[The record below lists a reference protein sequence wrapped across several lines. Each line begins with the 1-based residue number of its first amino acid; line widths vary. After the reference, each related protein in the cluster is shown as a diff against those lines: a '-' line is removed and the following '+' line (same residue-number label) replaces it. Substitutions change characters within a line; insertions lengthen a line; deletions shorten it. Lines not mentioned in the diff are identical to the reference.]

1 MINKYL
7 KTLDRYIIRNYLSS
21 FAFVMV
27 MLIAIACVIDLG
39 EKIGDFKKEN
49 LPFKVI
55 FVDYYL
61 NFIPHISALLFPLI
75 ALISVVFF
83 TSRMAYNSEIISILN
98 AGVSFQRLMRPYLF
112 GATILACIHLV
123 FNHFIVPNG
132 NKKRL
137 EVEHQHVWKHLDRG
151 KTDNVHLFLNPQ
163 TAVFIGSYRK
173 SDTTMRDFRI
183 EKFDKNG
190 QLASVLKAESG
201 SWKGA
206 PNHWK
211 FQNLQRR
218 YFNGLSENLQLN
230 IVELDTTIDILP
242 DDFVRYTNQNEMMT
256 TSELNYEVQ
265 KLERRG
271 VGNTKNYEI
280 EVHRRTSEPFTILI
294 LTIIGMALAARKVR
308 GGMGLHLA
316 LGIGIGAIFIFL
328 SKFAVTFATQ
338 PGVATWFGVWIPNFV
353 FGALAVYL
361 VAKAQ
366 K

>member
-1 MINKYL
+1 MNKYL
-7 KTLDRYIIRNYLSS
+7 TILDRYIIRTYLSS
-21 FAFVMV
+21 FGFVML
-27 MLIAIACVIDLG
+27 MLTAIACVIDLG
-39 EKIGDFKKEN
+39 EKIEDFKKDHV
-49 LPFKVI
+49 PFKVI
-55 FVDYYL
+55 LLDYYL
-61 NFIPHISALLFPLI
+61 NFIPHINALLFPLI

-98 AGVSFQRLMRPYLF
+98 AGVSFKRLMRPYLI
-112 GATILACIHLV
+112 GGGILACIHLV

-137 EVEHQHVWKHLDRG
+137 EVEHKHVWRHLDKG
-151 KTDNVHLFLNPQ
+151 KTDNVHLFLDQQ

-183 EKFDKNG
+183 EKLAKNG
-190 QLASVLKAESG
+190 QLESVIKAESG
-201 SWKGA
+201 SWVGP

-211 FQNLQRR
+211 FQMLQRR
-218 YFNGLSENLQLN
+218 YFKGLGEGLQTN
-230 IVELDTTIDILP
+230 IFQLDTTIDILP
-242 DDFVRYTNQNEMMT
+242 DDFVRYVNQNEMLT
-256 TSELNYEVQ
+256 TSELSYEIQ
-265 KLERRG
+265 KLKRRG
-271 VGNTKNYEI
+271 VGNTKAYEI

-338 PGVATWFGVWIPNFV
+338 PGVPSWFGVWIPNFV
-353 FGALAVYL
+353 FGAVAVFL
-361 VAKAQ
+361 VSKAQ

>member
-1 MINKYL
+1 MNNYL
-7 KTLDRYIIRNYLSS
+7 KILDRYIIRTYLSS
-21 FAFVMV
+21 FGFVML
-27 MLIAIACVIDLG
+27 MLTVIACVIDLG
-39 EKIGDFKKEN
+39 EKIEDFKKDHV
-49 LPFKVI
+49 PFKVV

-61 NFIPHISALLFPLI
+61 NFIPHINALLFPLI

-83 TSRMAYNSEIISILN
+83 TSRMAYNSEIISIFN
-98 AGVSFQRLMRPYLF
+98 AGVSFRRLMRPYLVG
-112 GATILACIHLV
+112 GAILACLHLM

-137 EVEHQHVWKHLDRG
+137 EVEHKHVWRNMDKG
-151 KTDNVHLFLNPQ
+151 KTDNVHLFLDPK

-183 EKFDKNG
+183 EKFDDNG
-190 QLASVLKAESG
+190 LLSSVLKAETG
-201 SWKGA
+201 TWKGA

-211 FQNLQRR
+211 FQTLQRR
-218 YFNGLSENLQLN
+218 YFNGLTESLQTN
-230 IVELDTTIDILP
+230 TVELDTTIDILP
-242 DDFVRYTNQNEMMT
+242 DDFVRYTNQNEMLT
-256 TSELNYEVQ
+256 TSELNYEIQ
-265 KLERRG
+265 KLQRRG

-294 LTIIGMALAARKVR
+294 LTVIGMALAARKVR

-338 PGVATWFGVWIPNFV
+338 PGIPAWFGVWIPNFV
-353 FGALAVYL
+353 FGG
-361 VAKAQ
+361 VAAHLISKAQ